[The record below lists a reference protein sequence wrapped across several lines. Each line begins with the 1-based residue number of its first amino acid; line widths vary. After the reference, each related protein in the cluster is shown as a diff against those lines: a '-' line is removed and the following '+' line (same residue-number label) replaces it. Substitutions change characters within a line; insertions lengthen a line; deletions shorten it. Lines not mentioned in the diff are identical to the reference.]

1 MSAIITILI
10 VFVGIELIVSLSNL
24 LLYSP
29 FSKKGNGTQSDRL
42 VSVLIPARDEQENIG
57 KLLNDLAL
65 QSYINYEV
73 VVYDDMSRDC
83 TPQIVEEFRSKIAN
97 LKLIKGGELPIG
109 WLGKNFA
116 CFSLSKEA
124 KGDYLLFLDADVRV
138 GSNMLERVIN
148 YHQKRKLNL
157 LSIFPVQIMKSVG
170 ERLTVPLMNQILLSL
185 LPLPLVR
192 ISSRPSLSAANGQFM
207 LFDKVSYFEL
217 NPHFELRVSRV
228 EDIDCARLFKK
239 RGRSVACLPG
249 SRDIECRMYS
259 GLRSATDGFSKNIVR
274 MFGNSPLAA
283 SLYWGLSISAI
294 VVPVSAPSKEGVALL
309 VLLQL
314 MVIIT
319 ISALSRQ
326 NIVLNII
333 SFVPR
338 QFILGYI
345 IFKSVINSKRG
356 NLIWKGRNIY

>member
-10 VFVGIELIVSLSNL
+10 VFVAIQLLVSLSNL
-24 LLYSP
+24 VL
-29 FSKKGNGTQSDRL
+29 FSSLNIKDIGDRPEAL

-57 KLLNDLAL
+57 NLLDDIAL
-65 QSYINYEV
+65 QSYGNFEV
-73 VVYDDMSRDC
+73 VVYDDMSKDC
-83 TPQIVEEFRSKIAN
+83 TSQIVEEFSSKITN
-97 LKLIKGGELPIG
+97 LKLIKGGELPVG

-138 GSNMLERVIN
+138 GSDMLERVIN
-148 YHQKRKLNL
+148 YHQKRKLSL

-170 ERLTVPLMNQILLSL
+170 EWLTVPLMNQILLSL

-192 ISSRPSLSAANGQFM
+192 SSSRQSLSAANGQFM
-207 LFDKVSYFEL
+207 LFDRVSYFEL

-228 EDIDCARLFKK
+228 EDIDCARMFKK
-239 RGRSVACLPG
+239 RGRAVACLPG

-274 MFGNSPLAA
+274 MFGNSPFAA
-283 SLYWGLSISAI
+283 ALYWLLWVAVA
-294 VVPVSAPSKEGVALL
+294 VVPILAPGEAGVAPL
-309 VLLQL
+309 VLMELL
-314 MVIIT
+314 VIIT

-333 SFVPR
+333 TFVPR

-345 IFKSVINSKRG
+345 ILRSVFTAKRG
-356 NLIWKGRNIY
+356 NLVWKGRNI